1 MRLIY
6 LPTFWT
12 VFLDF
17 AAWLVIHV
25 GVVLAMVRVPIARF
39 DPGAWIF
46 RPRHW
51 EKGGLF
57 YVRRLRIKKWKKHLP
72 DGARWLG
79 SRGFPKT
86 RLAEKGEEYL
96 LATLDTDEG
105 SRSVG
110 EFAIGTNEGIQKFTG
125 EILFDEKIG
134 GSFHMALGSSYPESG
149 GVNKSAIH
157 WDMICDLRK
166 GGEITVDGTTL
177 YKNGKFTL
185 IFD

>member
-96 LATLDTDEG
+96 ALFVRETCRAELTHWIIILFAPFFFLWNKPGVGLLMILYALAENLPLILAQRYNRSRLLGILDQKERGRG
-105 SRSVG
+105 SR
-110 EFAIGTNEGIQKFTG
+110 T
-125 EILFDEKIG
+125 
-134 GSFHMALGSSYPESG
+134 
-149 GVNKSAIH
+149 
-157 WDMICDLRK
+157 
-166 GGEITVDGTTL
+166 
-177 YKNGKFTL
+177 
-185 IFD
+185 